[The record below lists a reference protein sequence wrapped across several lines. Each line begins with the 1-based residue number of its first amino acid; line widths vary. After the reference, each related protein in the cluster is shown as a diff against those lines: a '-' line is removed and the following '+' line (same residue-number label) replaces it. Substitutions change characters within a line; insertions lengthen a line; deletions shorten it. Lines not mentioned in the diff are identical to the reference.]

1 MDFVRWVLLLPQLPH
16 LFNEEQHPNFDYHI
30 GKCHLDRHA
39 KTGPPLSGD
48 QQMVDLHGDHAR
60 SNCAKTKAGVATA
73 HAGLKQALV
82 TKAITAGMTDTNEPS
97 HVTLLGTFT
106 ADACSRLFP
115 EKTSEKTAERACHLV
130 QEAFH
135 ILSLPHN
142 HIRQQRQAALDS
154 KVATLPRAKGA
165 RLDAMLRQDPSAA
178 APTLWIDAATV
189 HPLAHSNKG
198 RERARALRDIAEFT
212 KDPAAAA
219 PPHLRTQPSLTAT
232 VNYKKIK
239 YRALLRAATLQS
251 ASKSRLARAPVF
263 VPLVVTTLGQVHG
276 LHTVTAIMTA
286 AYLRKLELQGPRSDG
301 TQPTTLAALYKRDL
315 RQSLLAAVA
324 KGFAQSLR
332 AAGLPYSRTFTRLT

>member
-1 MDFVRWVLLLPQLPH
+1 
-16 LFNEEQHPNFDYHI
+16 
-30 GKCHLDRHA
+30 
-39 KTGPPLSGD
+39 
-48 QQMVDLHGDHAR
+48 
-60 SNCAKTKAGVATA
+60 
-73 HAGLKQALV
+73 
-82 TKAITAGMTDTNEPS
+82 
-97 HVTLLGTFT
+97 
-106 ADACSRLFP
+106 
-115 EKTSEKTAERACHLV
+115 
-130 QEAFH
+130 
-135 ILSLPHN
+135 
-142 HIRQQRQAALDS
+142 
-154 KVATLPRAKGA
+154 
-165 RLDAMLRQDPSAA
+165 MLRQDPSAA

-301 TQPTTLAALYKRDL
+301 AQPTTLAAIYKHDL